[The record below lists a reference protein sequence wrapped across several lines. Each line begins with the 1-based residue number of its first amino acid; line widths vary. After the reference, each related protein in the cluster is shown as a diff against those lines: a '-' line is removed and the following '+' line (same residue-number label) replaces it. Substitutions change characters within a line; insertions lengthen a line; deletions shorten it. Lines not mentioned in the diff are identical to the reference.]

1 MKEAIAKALLE
12 HHPKFRLSYDGLGHD
27 KVWECSHLDCHAK
40 GSLEHIVDHQ
50 ADEVAYAVY
59 RWQDSRI
66 R

>member
-12 HHPKFRLSYDGLGHD
+12 HHPKFSINYDAGFG

-40 GSLEHIVDHQ
+40 GTLEHIVDHQ